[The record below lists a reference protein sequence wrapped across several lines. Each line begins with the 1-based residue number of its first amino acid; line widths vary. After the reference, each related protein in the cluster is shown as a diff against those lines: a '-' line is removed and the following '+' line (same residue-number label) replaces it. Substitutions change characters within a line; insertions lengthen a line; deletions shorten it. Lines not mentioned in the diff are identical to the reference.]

1 MSTSK
6 EAFLL
11 HLHKRNPTSMDMMD
25 RMVQKSD
32 SETSHFVGIIWCSS
46 LRKAVFMSY
55 LNVFSKFHGNPFHR
69 CWVVLVWTKAVGRS
83 AESFGFRGE
92 QEFLPGRTSSRCTGS
107 LFVALMPHSSC
118 TWNLN
123 VISAA
128 LDSQSSV
135 DRYTFLIRLPALRS
149 LSSFH
154 LFNRCRNSFLV
165 WQKPPCVQNGLLVHL
180 KSCTC

>member
-69 CWVVLVWTKAVGRS
+69 CWVVLVWTKAVGQS

-92 QEFLPGRTSSRCTGS
+92 QEFLPGANKLTVYRISFCCFDASFFLYLKSECHLRCVG
-107 LFVALMPHSSC
+107 LPELCWQVHVPHQ
-118 TWNLN
+118 TPG
-123 VISAA
+123 
-128 LDSQSSV
+128 
-135 DRYTFLIRLPALRS
+135 TS
-149 LSSFH
+149 LSQ
-154 LFNRCRNSFLV
+154 LV
-165 WQKPPCVQNGLLVHL
+165 PPL
-180 KSCTC
+180 